1 MQSAV
6 SLQTN
11 LIKTSMLSSIL
22 AGIFALILLV
32 GISVYQTM
40 SVQDQIMDEIADMLM
55 VSDLSSNNGSQV
67 DELSDEFDIQ
77 YQLQFQQKVL
87 TQSKDFP
94 STQLHSDTS
103 MQILHDEEFS
113 IVWLNHELWRRYS
126 TDDSETELMVKMYQ
140 PLNIRFEDLLSSFLS
155 YSLIILVLW
164 LLQWGIL
171 NFAVKKQFKPLHALS
186 QEIAEKNAIDLTAIQ
201 PQQPELKELQP
212 IVSQLNKL
220 FTRLEQSLVAEQRF
234 TADASHELRSP
245 LSAIKMRLQVLNR
258 KFSHIPELSLQ
269 LDRIQN
275 DINRGTQVLENLLL
289 LARLDPTDSS
299 QLPQDW
305 ITLDLLVTD
314 AVQALEPLTI
324 EKQINLHI
332 DTEEIKVYGN
342 AELIFTCIRNLID
355 NAIRY
360 TPSLGNVYIHTSYM
374 NNWIILEIEN
384 DGDEIPSETLA
395 RLGERF
401 YRVLGTKTQGSGLG
415 LSICKKVIELHQGKI
430 EFKQSQLGGLKV
442 TVFFK
447 GG

>member
-94 STQLHSDTS
+94 STPLHSDAS
-103 MQILHDEEFS
+103 RQILHDEEFS

-155 YSLIILVLW
+155 YSLIILMLW

-275 DINRGTQVLENLLL
+275 DVNRGTQVLENLLL

-305 ITLDLLVTD
+305 ITLDLLVLD

>member
-94 STQLHSDTS
+94 STPLHSDTS

-275 DINRGTQVLENLLL
+275 DVNRGTQVLENLLL

>member
-94 STQLHSDTS
+94 STPLHSDALR
-103 MQILHDEEFS
+103 QILHDEEFS

-275 DINRGTQVLENLLL
+275 DVNRGTQVLENLLL

-305 ITLDLLVTD
+305 ITLDLLVMD
-314 AVQALEPLTI
+314 AVQAVEALTV

-332 DTEEIKVYGN
+332 YTEEIKVYGN

>member
-1 MQSAV
+1 
-6 SLQTN
+6 
-11 LIKTSMLSSIL
+11 
-22 AGIFALILLV
+22 
-32 GISVYQTM
+32 
-40 SVQDQIMDEIADMLM
+40 
-55 VSDLSSNNGSQV
+55 
-67 DELSDEFDIQ
+67 
-77 YQLQFQQKVL
+77 
-87 TQSKDFP
+87 
-94 STQLHSDTS
+94 
-103 MQILHDEEFS
+103 
-113 IVWLNHELWRRYS
+113 
-126 TDDSETELMVKMYQ
+126 
-140 PLNIRFEDLLSSFLS
+140 
-155 YSLIILVLW
+155 
-164 LLQWGIL
+164 
-171 NFAVKKQFKPLHALS
+171 
-186 QEIAEKNAIDLTAIQ
+186 
-201 PQQPELKELQP
+201 
-212 IVSQLNKL
+212 
-220 FTRLEQSLVAEQRF
+220 
-234 TADASHELRSP
+234 
-245 LSAIKMRLQVLNR
+245 MRLQVLNR

-275 DINRGTQVLENLLL
+275 DVNRGTQVLENLLL

-305 ITLDLLVTD
+305 ITLDLLVLD

>member
-94 STQLHSDTS
+94 STPLHSDTS
-103 MQILHDEEFS
+103 RQILHDEEFS

-126 TDDSETELMVKMYQ
+126 IDDSETELMVKMYQ
-140 PLNIRFEDLLSSFLS
+140 PLDIRFEDLLSSFLS
-155 YSLIILVLW
+155 YSLIILMLW

-275 DINRGTQVLENLLL
+275 DVNRGTQVLENLLL

-305 ITLDLLVTD
+305 ITLDLLVLD

>member
-87 TQSKDFP
+87 TQSQDFP
-94 STQLHSDTS
+94 STQLHSDAST
-103 MQILHDEEFS
+103 QILHDEEFS

-275 DINRGTQVLENLLL
+275 DVNRGTQVLENLLL

-305 ITLDLLVTD
+305 IVLDLLVMD

-360 TPSLGNVYIHTSYM
+360 TPSLGSVYIHTSYM